1 MSVSKIYRYVF
12 TFIIAFTISI
22 TLFAQKS
29 RKDLEQEKIEN
40 QRRISEAE
48 LILKQIETEKVAS
61 IGQLRALNRQIGA
74 REDLIK
80 SIKGEVDY
88 LNVEINEITF
98 IISSLESDLDQ
109 LRQEYAS
116 MIYSSSKAKKGVNR
130 LTFLFSAKSF
140 NQLLMRLK
148 YLEQYSELRK
158 NQVKQ
163 IEKVRDALTGQRE
176 SEQLKREEQSG
187 LLTEQIR
194 ENNKLLSLKT
204 KQGSLVNQLNSRQK
218 ELTSELAQRKKSVEN
233 LDKLIA
239 ELISR
244 EIKGASKSSV
254 NTALSESFEKNQS
267 KLPWPVGSGFIS
279 SPFGRHPHP
288 VLKGIMVENQGVD
301 IQTQNSEQVKAVF
314 NGEVATVAFV
324 PGMNNVVIVKHGEY
338 YTLYAK
344 LKNVDVKKG
353 DQVSTAQTLG
363 QVFTDKDGISEVQ
376 FQVWRNQQ
384 KMDPS
389 KWLMAN
395 R

>member
-1 MSVSKIYRYVF
+1 MSVSNIHKYVF
-12 TFIIAFTISI
+12 TFFIVFTISF

-29 RKDLEQEKIEN
+29 RKDLEREKTEN

-48 LILKQIETEKVAS
+48 KILEQTETEKVAS
-61 IGQLRALNRQIGA
+61 IGQLKALNRQIKA

-80 SIKGEVDY
+80 SIKGEVSY
-88 LNVEINEITF
+88 LNEEIKEITY
-98 IISSLESDLDQ
+98 IISSLEGDLEQ
-109 LRQEYAS
+109 LRKEYAS

-158 NQVKQ
+158 NQVQQ

-187 LLTEQIR
+187 LLSEQIR

-204 KQGSLVNQLNSRQK
+204 RQTKLVNQLNSRQK
-218 ELTSELAQRKKSVEN
+218 ELTTELAQRKKSIEN

-239 ELISR
+239 ELIKR
-244 EIKGASKSSV
+244 EMEGETKTPI
-254 NTALSESFEKNQS
+254 NLALSESFEKNQS

-279 SPFGRHPHP
+279 SAFGRHPHP
-288 VLKGIMVENQGVD
+288 VLRGIMVENQGVD
-301 IQTQNSEQVKAVF
+301 IQTQDSEHVKAVF
-314 NGEVATVAFV
+314 DGEVATVAFV

-344 LKNVDVKKG
+344 LKKVDVKKG
-353 DQVSTAQTLG
+353 EHVTTAQTIG